1 MAISISISNPAIRGV
16 GFGRT
21 GATLYELTEPLT
33 VVMEVG
39 SGQLR
44 ITVPAGFVTDLA
56 TVPRV
61 LWPLM
66 APYGKHQLAAIVHDY
81 LYQCVGDV
89 SRFLA
94 DAIFRDLMAHL
105 DVPLWRRVLAY
116 YAVRFFGGRHWT
128 A

>member
-1 MAISISISNPAIRGV
+1 MAISISNPAIRGV
-16 GFGRT
+16 GVSST
-21 GATLYELTEPLT
+21 GATLYELVEPLT

-39 SGQLR
+39 IGEIR

-66 APYGKHQLAAIVHDY
+66 APSGQHQLAAIVHDY
-81 LYQCVGDV
+81 LYQCVGAV

-105 DVPLWRRVLAY
+105 DVPLWRRVSAY
-116 YAVRFFGGRHWT
+116 YAVRAFGGRHWT

>member
-1 MAISISISNPAIRGV
+1 MAISMTNPAVRAVGV
-16 GFGRT
+16 SST
-21 GATLYELTEPLT
+21 GATLYELVEPLT

-39 SGQLR
+39 IGEIR

-66 APYGKHQLAAIVHDY
+66 APSGQHQLAAIVHDY
-81 LYQCVGDV
+81 LYQCVGAV

-94 DAIFRDLMAHL
+94 DAIFRDLMSHL

-116 YAVRFFGGRHWT
+116 YAVRAFGGRHWT